1 MEDTLAPPGLIGD
14 GWGCGYMVLYDGY
27 LRVMIDAL
35 LKNGNSD
42 EAGGK
47 KRTVSLGKN
56 GGKKHKTIVVGNHM
70 HKNIEM

>member
-1 MEDTLAPPGLIGD
+1 
-14 GWGCGYMVLYDGY
+14 MVLYDGY